1 MPRKPR
7 QSRSISTVQ
16 AIVNAGFLCLARHG
30 PMGTTTN
37 HIAEMAGL
45 STGSLYE
52 YFSNKEEIYLAMGE
66 RFLGEIT
73 AVVQALAPQLAQME
87 VGDVIRALAKGLSE
101 LLMRDD
107 NRYLHFTRYILL
119 ADSREF
125 AEKISKLLMDLTVQ
139 YLMNHPSYMRLR
151 HLQTMVYIVINAG
164 IYNVM
169 RHLSSDNPPVSFDEL
184 IEGFVRMVTYYVAF
198 DLQMQQ

>member
-16 AIVNAGFLCLARHG
+16 AIVDAGFLCLARHG

-37 HIAEMAGL
+37 HIAEIAGL

-52 YFSNKEEIYLAMGE
+52 YFSNKEEIYAAMGE
-66 RFLGEIT
+66 RFLGDIT

-87 VGDVIRALAKGLSE
+87 VGDVIRALANGFSE
-101 LLMRDD
+101 LLIRDD
-107 NRYLHFTRYILL
+107 NRYLHFTRYVLL

-125 AEKISKLLMDLTVQ
+125 AESISKLLMDLTVQ
-139 YLMNHPSYMRLR
+139 YLMNHPKYMRLR

-184 IEGFVRMVTYYVAF
+184 IEGFVRMVTYYVAY
-198 DLQMQQ
+198 DLQTQK

>member
-7 QSRSISTVQ
+7 QSRSISTVE
-16 AIVNAGFLCLARHG
+16 AIVDAGFLCLARHG

-52 YFSNKEEIYLAMGE
+52 YFANKEEIYAAMGE
-66 RFLGEIT
+66 RFLGDIT
-73 AVVQALAPQLAQME
+73 AVVQALAPQLAQMD

-101 LLMRDD
+101 LLIRDD

-125 AEKISKLLMDLTVQ
+125 AESISKLLMDLTVQ
-139 YLMNHPSYMRLR
+139 YLMNHPRYMRLR

-184 IEGFVRMVTYYVAF
+184 IEGFVRMVTYYVAY
-198 DLQMQQ
+198 DLQTQQ

>member
-16 AIVNAGFLCLARHG
+16 AIVDAGFLCLARHG

-37 HIAEMAGL
+37 HIAEIAGL
-45 STGSLYE
+45 GTGSLYE
-52 YFSNKEEIYLAMGE
+52 YFSNKEAIYAAMGE
-66 RFLGEIT
+66 RFLGDIT
-73 AVVQALAPQLAQME
+73 TVVQALAPQLAQME
-87 VGDVIRALAKGLSE
+87 VGDVIRALAKGFSE

-125 AEKISKLLMDLTVQ
+125 AEHISKLLMDLTVQ
-139 YLMNHPSYMRLR
+139 YLMNHPSYMRLG

-169 RHLSSDNPPVSFDEL
+169 RHLSSDNPPVSFEEL
-184 IEGFVRMVTYYVAF
+184 IEGFVRMVTYYVAY
-198 DLQMQQ
+198 DLQTQQ

>member
-16 AIVNAGFLCLARHG
+16 AIVDAGFLCLARHG

-37 HIAEMAGL
+37 HIAEIAGL

-52 YFSNKEEIYLAMGE
+52 YFSNKEEIYAAMGE
-66 RFLGEIT
+66 RFLGDIT

-87 VGDVIRALAKGLSE
+87 VGDVIRALANGFSE
-101 LLMRDD
+101 LLIRDD
-107 NRYLHFTRYILL
+107 HRYLHFTRYILL

-139 YLMNHPSYMRLR
+139 YLMSHPRYMRLR

-184 IEGFVRMVTYYVAF
+184 IEGFVRMVTYYVAY
-198 DLQMQQ
+198 DLQTQQ